1 MVDLIWSP
9 QAADDLEA
17 ICAFIARD
25 SDAYAR
31 DFAARIVGAV
41 ELLREFPAAG
51 RTVPEFQDPA
61 LRELL
66 HGHYRI
72 IYEASKAEVHI
83 LAIHHGARLLR
94 NRPSN

>member
-1 MVDLIWSP
+1 MADLIWSP

-17 ICAFIARD
+17 ICTFIARD
-25 SDAYAR
+25 SEAYAR
-31 DFAARIVGAV
+31 DFAVRVIGAV

-51 RTVPEFQDPA
+51 RIVPEFQDPV

-66 HGHYRI
+66 HGSYRI
-72 IYEASKAEVHI
+72 IYETQAEAVHI

-94 NRPSN
+94 QRPST

>member
-1 MVDLIWSP
+1 MARLIWSP
-9 QAADDLEA
+9 QAADDLDA

-25 SDAYAR
+25 SEAYAR
-31 DFAARIVGAV
+31 DFAARIIGAV
-41 ELLREFPAAG
+41 EMLEEFPTARRNA
-51 RTVPEFQDPA
+51 PEFREPA

-72 IYEASKAEVHI
+72 IYETREDAVHI

-94 NRPSN
+94 QRPST

>member
-1 MVDLIWSP
+1 VADLIWSP

-17 ICAFIARD
+17 ICAFIAHD

-31 DFAARIVGAV
+31 DFAFRVIGAV
-41 ELLREFPAAG
+41 EVLRGFPAAG
-51 RTVPEFQDPA
+51 RVVPEFRDPA

-72 IYEASKAEVHI
+72 IHETQEDAVHI

-94 NRPSN
+94 QRPST